1 MIHKIKNQIPNIHE
15 SCFIA
20 WNAEVAGNVEI
31 EQNVSVW
38 FSATIRADI
47 APIKIGA
54 NTNIQDNSVIHID
67 TDVPCIIGKNVTIGH
82 GAILHSSTVKE
93 GSTIGMGAILLSNVV
108 IGKNCIVGAGSLV
121 TQGKVFPDNSLIV
134 GSPAKVLRTLTKEE
148 IELSHKRTAS
158 YVARAQSAKK
168 DYVEI
173 EPQNEH

>member
-1 MIHKIKNQIPNIHE
+1 MIHRIKDKVPSIHA

-20 WNAEVAGNVEI
+20 WNAEVAGNVVIAE
-31 EQNVSVW
+31 NASVW
-38 FSATIRADI
+38 FSATIRGDI
-47 APIKIGA
+47 APIKIGE

-67 TDVPCIIGKNVTIGH
+67 TGVPCIIENNVTIGH

-93 GSTIGMGAILLSNVV
+93 GSTIGMGAILLSNVI

-121 TQGKVFPDNSLIV
+121 TQGKEFPDNSLIV
-134 GSPAKVLRTLTKEE
+134 GSPAKLVRTLTKEE

-158 YVARAQSAKK
+158 YVVRAQSAKK

-173 EPQNEH
+173 ESQNEH